1 MRELVNTLLAIFAHP
16 DDETSVAA
24 LLTTYAKR
32 GVDVYLASITSGQKG
47 VKRTNLSGD
56 ALGAAREEELRCAAR
71 HLGIHEPIFFGMQD
85 QGISTRAAMESAAVR
100 LRELIERLQP
110 DVLITWGPD
119 GISGH
124 PDHRS
129 TSNIVTEVFQ
139 RRMLLRHKP
148 RKLYYV
154 LLPESR
160 MALLPPPFQTLS
172 VHPVGDAFITTEVD
186 CRAGLDEA
194 AAAVRCH
201 KTQWDDARMEQ
212 FGTLHREAMGG
223 VVFLRLA
230 LSETP
235 IQPGH
240 RETDLFE

>member
-1 MRELVNTLLAIFAHP
+1 MGEVVNSLLAVFAHP

-24 LLTTYAKR
+24 LLTTYAKK
-32 GVDVYLASITSGQKG
+32 GTDVYLVSITSGQKG
-47 VKRTNLSGD
+47 VKRTTLSGD

-85 QGISTRAAMESAAVR
+85 QGISTPAAIETAAAH
-100 LRELIERLQP
+100 LREVIERLQP

-124 PDHRS
+124 PDHRAAC
-129 TSNIVTEVFQ
+129 NIVTEVFQ
-139 RRMLLRHKP
+139 RRTLLRHKP
-148 RKLYYV
+148 KKLYYV
-154 LLPESR
+154 LFPESR
-160 MALLPPPFQTLS
+160 IALLPPPFDSMSL
-172 VHPVGDAFITTEVD
+172 HPVGDQFITTEVD

-201 KTQWDDARMEQ
+201 QTQWDNERMER
-212 FGTLHREAMGG
+212 FGALHREAMGG
-223 VVFLRLA
+223 RVFLRLA

-235 IQPGH
+235 LQPGH
-240 RETDLFE
+240 RETGLFE